1 MSPGERDSR
10 EDVTGQLTSEG
21 SEIGWLL
28 LHEVKGEWRG
38 EEKRISILEGSS
50 SEHGGLCA
58 NLILG
63 GFFLF
68 FFFFLRLEKQL
79 GRKTRGE
86 HSVAVNLGRD
96 GRGATVV
103 IKPRL

>member
-68 FFFFLRLEKQL
+68 FFFFKVREATWEKNE
-79 GRKTRGE
+79 RGTFCGCK
-86 HSVAVNLGRD
+86 S
-96 GRGATVV
+96 GA
-103 IKPRL
+103 